1 MMDAIRKYLISLC
14 AAALLCALVRALVPS
29 GRMKKLCSLLCG
41 IFLMTAALSGI
52 SGWQLSDFA
61 QELSKMQVA
70 AEQARTGVEIRNREA
85 LCAIIKSKTEAYIW
99 DKADEMGVAL
109 EVEVETQDRGSGPY
123 PWRVTL
129 TGTCGGEK
137 RTALTQYIEE
147 NLAIPEA
154 RQVWQ
159 CE

>member
-14 AAALLCALVRALVPS
+14 AAALLCALVRALVPG

-109 EVEVETQDRGSGPY
+109 EVEVETRDLGSGPY
-123 PWRVTL
+123 PWRATL

>member
-14 AAALLCALVRALVPS
+14 AAALLCALVRALVPG

-99 DKADEMGVAL
+99 DKAQELDLSVSI
-109 EVEVETQDRGSGPY
+109 EVTVESGSGYPY
-123 PWRVTL
+123 PSGVQI
-129 TGTCGGEK
+129 TGVLDRK
-137 RTALTQYIEE
+137 S
-147 NLAIPEA
+147 
-154 RQVWQ
+154 VV
-159 CE
+159 

>member
-14 AAALLCALVRALVPS
+14 AAALLCALVRALVPG

-85 LCAIIKSKTEAYIW
+85 LCAIRKSKSEAYIW
-99 DKADEMGVAL
+99 DKADELGVAM
-109 EVEVETQDRGSGPY
+109 EVEVETRDLGSGPY
-123 PWRVTL
+123 PWRATL
-129 TGTCGGEK
+129 TGACGGEK